1 MVKNM
6 KLNKDLLPISESFDN
21 KIIKGL
27 NDTGFCQ
34 LINEYFEKNH
44 RDLVLL
50 TPTLFEANR
59 LLNILTSY
67 TDKVLL
73 FPMDDFL
80 TSMAI
85 AVSPDLKITRLET
98 INALL
103 SKEKHIIVTHLM
115 GFLRFLPEKELYLK
129 KIIKIKKNMDYN
141 PKKLALDLINIGYNK
156 DTIVSKTTDMSF
168 HGFIIDLFPIS
179 SSNPIR
185 IEFFGDEIDSIR
197 YFDSET
203 QRTIS
208 EIDEFD
214 IYPAS
219 EFLLETDEEI
229 KEKQHLLV
237 NCNKNVISIIDY
249 LDNPF
254 VFIKDFPQL
263 KNLYKETDEQIKEY
277 HDEKEKDFSG
287 KYMFDLNIIEKYSKT
302 YFLSHDSFLE
312 NKKNSI
318 IIDYKTKE
326 IPKFHENIEAV
337 KNYLDSNLNKT
348 IIICL
353 KKYQIRSFTKNI
365 DLNMV
370 ITDIDH
376 IFIGKI
382 NIIELELDD
391 GFIYNDYIIVTD
403 KDLFDIRREKKIY
416 KTKFKYS
423 TKIRDINKLEIG
435 DYIVHNA
442 CGIGIYNGIKT
453 LKIGDIKK
461 DYIELFYK
469 NNDKLYIPVEKI
481 DLISKYSAKEGIV
494 PKVSSLNGIEW
505 QKTKLRVS
513 NKVRNI
519 ASELLKIYA
528 EREMQ
533 KGIKYAPDEE
543 LQAMF
548 ESEFEYKLTDDQ
560 ILAIKQ
566 IKDEMET
573 SHPMD
578 RLLCGDV
585 GFGKTE
591 VAFRAIF
598 KAIMNGKQVIYL
610 CPTTILSMQ
619 QYNNALERFK
629 NYPINIGLLNRF
641 VLPRTANKNILDF
654 NNGKLDLLIGTH
666 RVLNDLIKPKNLGLL
681 VIDEEQRFGVT
692 HKEKIKKYKSN
703 VDVLTLTATPIPR
716 TLQMSLVGIRSL
728 SLISTPPNNRYPIQ
742 TYVVEENNSLIK
754 DAIYKELSRSG
765 QVFILYNHVDL
776 IEHKVYEIQ
785 SLVPEAKIIYAH
797 GKMNREEIENKMID
811 FINHKADILIC
822 TTIIETGIDI
832 PNVNTLIILE
842 ADHFG
847 LAQLYQIRGRVGR
860 SDKIAYAYM
869 MYKSGKVLGEEAIK
883 RLKAI
888 EEFTELG
895 SGFKIANR
903 DLSIRG
909 AGNILGDEQSGFIDS
924 VGVDLYLKILND
936 EIKELKGEK
945 VDQDN
950 NEPPLLNIATHIDDE
965 YVDDNELKIEIHKMI
980 NTIDSLKKLKEVK
993 SEIEDR
999 FGKINHEM
1007 EIYMYEEWFDRMA
1020 KEKGVMKVNQTKS
1033 CVELIF
1039 NPEVSNKINGEKL
1052 FMEAYDISPYFKYN
1066 YHGKCLG
1073 IILETVKLSKH
1084 YIFYLIELL
1093 GKNFINE

>member
-27 NDTGFCQ
+27 NDTGFCH

-681 VIDEEQRFGVT
+681 VIDEEQLFGVT
-692 HKEKIKKYKSN
+692 HKEKIKKNKSN